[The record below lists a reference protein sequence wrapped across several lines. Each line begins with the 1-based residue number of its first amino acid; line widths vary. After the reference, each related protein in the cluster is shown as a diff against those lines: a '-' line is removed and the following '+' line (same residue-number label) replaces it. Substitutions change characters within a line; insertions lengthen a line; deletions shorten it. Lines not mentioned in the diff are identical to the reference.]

1 MILSIIF
8 SLLFII
14 LIMINLFCIVLLIN
28 NNKKEQNLDF
38 NKSMLE
44 FKLFSL
50 NIICKTILDRILH
63 SEKDSNGSRI
73 ALRQISDISDPFY
86 SGIIVLVIGSLS
98 DEMKRRF
105 YTFYKKTKDESIMI
119 NEVSSILESYSFI
132 LIKRLKSIEE
142 KVKENNKIAVKL
154 DKRPIESYDYIFG
167 ILIES
172 IIDDL
177 KNLNNLT

>member
-1 MILSIIF
+1 
-8 SLLFII
+8 
-14 LIMINLFCIVLLIN
+14 
-28 NNKKEQNLDF
+28 
-38 NKSMLE
+38 
-44 FKLFSL
+44 
-50 NIICKTILDRILH
+50 
-63 SEKDSNGSRI
+63 
-73 ALRQISDISDPFY
+73 
-86 SGIIVLVIGSLS
+86 
-98 DEMKRRF
+98 MKRRF

>member
-14 LIMINLFCIVLLIN
+14 LIMINLFCIVLLI

-105 YTFYKKTKDESIMI
+105 YTFYKKTKDEYIII

-132 LIKRLKSIEE
+132 LIKRLKGIEE